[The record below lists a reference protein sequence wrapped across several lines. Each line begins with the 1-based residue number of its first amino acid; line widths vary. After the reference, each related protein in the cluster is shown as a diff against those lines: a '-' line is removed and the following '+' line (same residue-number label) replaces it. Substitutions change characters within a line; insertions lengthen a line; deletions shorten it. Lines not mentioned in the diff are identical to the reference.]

1 MASRP
6 AGYEG
11 MILGGDFRLDRKLA
25 VGGMSEVYLATQM
38 SLNRTVAIKVFRH
51 EGTGG
56 DELLAR
62 LNKEAL
68 VLAQFSSAQ
77 IVQILAAGAA
87 EQSGRT
93 LGWMAME
100 FMAGGD
106 LGRWLQQQGP
116 PSVELGL
123 RWFRQ
128 ALEGLH
134 YAHRHAILHRDL
146 KPHNLLL
153 SAEGHLKVSDFGL
166 LKQAP
171 QLTSDS
177 ASRSMLVGTP
187 HYMSPEQAMGEP
199 LDERS
204 DIFSLGTTF
213 FYLLSGRLP
222 FQGSTVAAVLV
233 QIAQQDAPRVTE
245 VASQVPAPLAV
256 IIARM
261 MARQREERYQD
272 VGVILEDLA
281 SYERRGLLNASL
293 SGTLAAA
300 ASYSHF
306 DRQAIETQPYQRV
319 WDK

>member
-1 MASRP
+1 MV
-6 AGYEG
+6 
-11 MILGGDFRLDRKLA
+11 LGGDFRVERKLA
-25 VGGMSEVYLATQM
+25 TGGMSEVYLATQM
-38 SLNRTVAIKVFRH
+38 SLNRTVAVKVFRH
-51 EGTGG
+51 EGAAG

-62 LNKEAL
+62 LNQEAL
-68 VLAQFSSAQ
+68 VLAQFSCAH
-77 IVQILAAGAA
+77 IVQILAAGTTS
-87 EQSGRT
+87 EPSGRP

-100 FMAGGD
+100 YMAGGD
-106 LGRWLQQQGP
+106 LGHWLQQQGP
-116 PSVELGL
+116 PAAELGL
-123 RWFRQ
+123 RWFHQ

-153 SAEGHLKVSDFGL
+153 GAEGHLKVSDFGL

-171 QLTSDS
+171 QPTSDL
-177 ASRSMLVGTP
+177 ASRSTLVGTP
-187 HYMSPEQAMGEP
+187 HYMSPEQALGEA

-245 VASQVPAPLAV
+245 VASQVPVPLAV

-293 SGTLAAA
+293 SGTFAAV
-300 ASYSHF
+300 ASSSPLE
-306 DRQAIETQPYQRV
+306 RPGAETQAYQPARE
-319 WDK
+319 DYSD